1 MGDGC
6 MDAWMDGRTVR
17 EPAKLS
23 FSGSSKL
30 WFSVLLQPSAVMLLT
45 HVGLF
50 VQGDPGPQ
58 GPSGKDGPPGL
69 RGFPGER
76 GLPGAAVRASF
87 YLCGF
92 LYPPFLSVFDG

>member
-1 MGDGC
+1 MHGRT
-6 MDAWMDGRTVR
+6 DGRTIR

-87 YLCGF
+87 YVFLNVYTLLFYLC
-92 LYPPFLSVFDG
+92 DG